1 MVLLLLSTPLF
12 SVSFSLIISNNNQKK
27 PYIKPA
33 LLHSVDCALAT
44 SVNNRAVTDFLT
56 TRKENKEN
64 SYLGQKHMLLP
75 RVRIS
80 FISHF
85 ARV

>member
-1 MVLLLLSTPLF
+1 M
-12 SVSFSLIISNNNQKK
+12 
-27 PYIKPA
+27 
-33 LLHSVDCALAT
+33 HSVDCALAT
-44 SVNNRAVTDFLT
+44 SVNNQALTDFLII
-56 TRKENKEN
+56 RKENKEN
-64 SYLGQKHMLLP
+64 SYLGQKHMPLL